1 METTEDIVE
10 IQNSAELLQRA
21 LKIKLED
28 NLHELAAVQEMLENY
43 NVYNTEFSTR
53 IFDYLKS
60 KYETQV
66 RGSNGAEEEKHVHSL
81 LFS

>member
-28 NLHELAAVQEMLENY
+28 NLHEMAAVQEMLENY

-53 IFDYLKS
+53 IFDHLKS

-66 RGSNGAEEEKHVHSL
+66 RRRGGARKKTL
-81 LFS
+81 TPFRW